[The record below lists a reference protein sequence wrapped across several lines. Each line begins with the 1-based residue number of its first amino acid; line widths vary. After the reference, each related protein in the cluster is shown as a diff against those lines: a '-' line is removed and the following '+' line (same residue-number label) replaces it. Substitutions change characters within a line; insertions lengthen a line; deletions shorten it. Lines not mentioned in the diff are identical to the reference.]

1 MADEILF
8 MRILSASRFP
18 TGHLVATA
26 GVDTLVREGRLIP
39 APYLR
44 RHVNGDWGD
53 VDDSERR
60 QNDAALASG
69 EGRLFSVYRIA
80 PDLNL
85 WIITEADRS
94 VTTMLLPGEY

>member
-1 MADEILF
+1 MMQLF
-8 MRILSASRFP
+8 VANPRFSP
-18 TGHLVATA
+18 GNIVMTTGVAQLA
-26 GVDTLVREGRLIP
+26 QEGKLFPLI
-39 APYLR
+39 YLGR
-44 RHVNGDWGD
+44 YLNGDWGD
-53 VDDSERR
+53 VDSNERR
-60 QNDAALASG
+60 QNDAALAAG

>member
-1 MADEILF
+1 MAYDVQFIS
-8 MRILSASRFP
+8 ILSKARFA
-18 TGHLVATA
+18 TGHLVATI
-26 GVDTLVREGRLIP
+26 GVDTLVKQGRLNP
-39 APYLR
+39 TSYLR
-44 RHVNGDWGD
+44 RHVSGDWGD
-53 VDDSERR
+53 VDEAERQ
-60 QNDAALASG
+60 QNDAALISG